1 MSRASVARGTTSK
14 RSTNSTHGQGGGES
28 DDLRGRTR
36 EEVKDSRSA
45 NIPVENIPKA
55 LPVPST
61 APRNATANNISASV
75 HYIRSILPASDDSSK
90 SSRLDHRSG
99 SFQIQNVISSAEF
112 CASAKSAV
120 ETICKFLK
128 NDRAKD
134 PEGS

>member
-14 RSTNSTHGQGGGES
+14 RSTSSTHGRSSGEY
-28 DDLRGRTR
+28 DKLCAGTH
-36 EEVKDSRSA
+36 EEGKDAKCA
-45 NIPVENIPKA
+45 NIPVEIIPKA
-55 LPVPST
+55 LCVPST

-75 HYIRSILPASDDSSK
+75 HYIRSILPASEDSSK
-90 SSRLDHRSG
+90 NSRLDHRSD
-99 SFQIQNVISSAEF
+99 SFQIQNVVSSAEF
-112 CASAKSAV
+112 CVRAKSAV

>member
-14 RSTNSTHGQGGGES
+14 RSTNSTHGRSGGEYGK
-28 DDLRGRTR
+28 LCAGTY
-36 EEVKDSRSA
+36 EESKDSKGA
-45 NIPVENIPKA
+45 NIPVDIIPTA
-55 LPVPST
+55 LPVTST
-61 APRNATANNISASV
+61 APRNAAANNISASV
-75 HYIRSILPASDDSSK
+75 HYIRSILPASDDNCTN
-90 SSRLDHRSG
+90 SRLDHRSY

-112 CASAKSAV
+112 CVRAQSAV

>member
-14 RSTNSTHGQGGGES
+14 RSTNGTHGRSSGEY
-28 DDLRGRTR
+28 DKLCAGTN
-36 EEVKDSRSA
+36 EEVKGARRA
-45 NIPVENIPKA
+45 NIPVEIIPKA
-55 LPVPST
+55 LPVAST

-75 HYIRSILPASDDSSK
+75 NYIRSILPASDDSRKNSK
-90 SSRLDHRSG
+90 LDHRSY
-99 SFQIQNVISSAEF
+99 SFQIQNIISSAEF
-112 CASAKSAV
+112 CASAQSAV

>member
-14 RSTNSTHGQGGGES
+14 RSTNSTHGRGGGEY
-28 DDLRGRTR
+28 DELCAGTH

-61 APRNATANNISASV
+61 APRNAAANNISASV
-75 HYIRSILPASDDSSK
+75 HYIRSILPASDDSCKYSK
-90 SSRLDHRSG
+90 LDHRSY
-99 SFQIQNVISSAEF
+99 SFQIQNVITSAEF
-112 CASAKSAV
+112 CVSAQSAV
-120 ETICKFLK
+120 ETISKFLK

-134 PEGS
+134 PGGS